1 MVRPSLATTLV
12 VLAVAALGLMAVP
25 ATRRASSDRR
35 EQPGAVAAAAARG
48 VPAAPGGPA
57 VLASAAAPG
66 APAVAD
72 GRTPPRLRAVEA
84 SAAPAPPAT
93 PPRPKPHLSIR
104 IRPGH
109 EVALRAKPHG
119 PAVARVGA
127 TTQFG
132 SPTFLSVAKQRGGWV
147 GVTSTDLPNG

>member
-12 VLAVAALGLMAVP
+12 VLAVAALGLMAVA

-35 EQPGAVAAAAARG
+35 EQPGAIAPAAARG
-48 VPAAPGGPA
+48 APAVPASPA
-57 VLASAAAPG
+57 

-72 GRTPPRLRAVEA
+72 GRTLRPLPAVEA
-84 SAAPAPPAT
+84 SAAPVPPAAPT
-93 PPRPKPHLSIR
+93 RLKPHLSIR

-132 SPTFLSVAKQRGGWV
+132 SPT
-147 GVTSTDLPNG
+147 